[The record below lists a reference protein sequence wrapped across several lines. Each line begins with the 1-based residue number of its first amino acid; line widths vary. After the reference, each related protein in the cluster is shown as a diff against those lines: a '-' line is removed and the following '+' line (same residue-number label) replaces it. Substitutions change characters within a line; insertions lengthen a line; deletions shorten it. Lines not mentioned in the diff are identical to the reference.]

1 MMNANEASFYSFYL
15 HKHVSI
21 FFITILLFFHQS
33 SPSNNDP
40 KLCPSSS
47 CGKIH
52 NISYPFR
59 LKTDPNTCGDT
70 RYELECHN
78 NMTLLLTLFSGKYY
92 VQDIDYK
99 KYTIHVSDVGVIE
112 DNICSFIP
120 SYFLYEGSF
129 GYNFI
134 GPGINP
140 FKLDDTMRISYF
152 NCSNMIIDDD
162 KYVNVDATPC
172 GSRGHIYV
180 VLDNSSNRNF
190 SVKDI
195 KIGCQLKVS
204 TFANWTTIKYDKNKN
219 NNVSYVDIHNMLV
232 YGFRLSWL
240 YVICEDK
247 CGKGFECHVLDESIG
262 EVQCNQDQLCPYV
275 YDGPNKFTYNC
286 GGSGIWYKIGDFIVG
301 YAVGLYAGLQH
312 VKRGDEYDGIGANIG
327 EAMGRYI
334 PPYIIV
340 RYLIGIV
347 AFIALLIY
355 KWRIRHKSIYE
366 NIEHFLEG
374 DIFMPIRYSYKEIKQ
389 MSHGFKEKL
398 GQGGFGLVYKGKLR
412 SGSFVAIKMLNK
424 SKDDGQD
431 FISEVAT
438 IGRIHHANVVRLI
451 GFCVE
456 GSTKALVYE
465 FMPNGSLDKYIFSKQ
480 DNVLLTCEKMYE
492 ISLGVAHAISY
503 LHNGCEMQILHFDIK
518 PHNILLDENFV
529 PKVSDFGLAKLYP
542 TDKNVVTVTG
552 VRGTLGYMAPELY
565 YHNIGGVSYKADV
578 YSFGMLLMEMA
589 SRRRNFI
596 SSVESNIESSDQLY
610 FPMWIYDEL
619 DKDKDIELENLTKE
633 ENRVTKKMIIVA
645 LWCIQLKP
653 SDRPSTNKVVEML
666 EEESESIEMPPKPS
680 LYPQQKIEEDI
691 EKISEQT
698 QSDDSTCSTSYIE

>member
-1 MMNANEASFYSFYL
+1 MMMAKEASFYSFYL

-21 FFITILLFFHQS
+21 FVITTLLLFQQTS
-33 SPSNNDP
+33 TSNDP
-40 KLCPSSS
+40 KLCPPSS

-78 NMTLLLTLFSGKYY
+78 NMTSLTLYSGKYY

-99 KYTIHVSDVGVIE
+99 NYTIHVSDAGVIE
-112 DNICSFIP
+112 DSTCSFIP
-120 SYFLYEGSF
+120 SYFLYRESF
-129 GYNFI
+129 GYNI
-134 GPGINP
+134 NPGINP
-140 FKLDDTMRISYF
+140 FRLDATMRISYF
-152 NCSNMIIDDD
+152 NCSNIVTDDD
-162 KYVNVDATPC
+162 RYVNVNTTGC
-172 GSRGHIYV
+172 GSGGHIYV
-180 VLDNSSNRNF
+180 VLDESFKRDF
-190 SVKDI
+190 SVMDI

-204 TFANWTTIKYDKNKN
+204 TPANWEYEKNKN
-219 NNVSYVDIHNMLV
+219 KNKNVSYDEIHNMLV
-232 YGFRLSWL
+232 YGFRLSWK
-240 YVICEDK
+240 YVICEDQ
-247 CGKGFECHVLDESIG
+247 CGKASYCSVVESTG
-262 EVQCNQDQLCPYV
+262 EVQCDKSCRYF
-275 YDGPNKFTYNC
+275 YGPNF
-286 GGSGIWYKIGDFIVG
+286 S
-301 YAVGLYAGLQH
+301 GLYCVGRGILSKITEFIGGYLAGLSGGLLHQERAH
-312 VKRGDEYDGIGANIG
+312 SLIGIGVNIG
-327 EAMGRYI
+327 EIMGRYI
-334 PPYIIV
+334 SPYIIV

-355 KWRIRHKSIYE
+355 KWRRRHKSIYE
-366 NIEHFLEG
+366 NIEDFLQG
-374 DIFMPIRYSYKEIKQ
+374 DTFMPIRYSYKEIKQ
-389 MSHGFKEKL
+389 MTYGFKEKL

-412 SGSFVAIKMLNK
+412 SGSFVAIKMLSK
-424 SKDDGQD
+424 SKDGQD

-451 GFCVE
+451 GFFVE

-480 DNVLLTCEKMYE
+480 DNVFLTCEKIFE

-518 PHNILLDENFV
+518 PHNILLDENFI

-542 TDKNVVTVTG
+542 VDKNVVTMTG
-552 VRGTLGYMAPELY
+552 ARGTLGYMAPELF

-596 SSVESNIESSDQLY
+596 SDAESNVESSSQLY
-610 FPMWIYDEL
+610 FPMWIYDQL

-633 ENRVTKKMIIVA
+633 ENEITKKMIVVA

-653 SDRPSTNKVVEML
+653 SDRPSMNKVVEML
-666 EEESESIEMPPKPS
+666 EDERGSIEMPPKPS
-680 LYPQQKIEEDI
+680 LYPREIIEEDL
-691 EKISEQT
+691 ENISGQT
-698 QSDDSTCSTSYIE
+698 QSDDSTCSTSYIK